1 MKKSGAWLVRYALEQ
16 LDIRHTF
23 GIPGVHNTEIYDE
36 LNKSQTITPL
46 LVTHEGG
53 AAFMADAVSRTS
65 DSIGTLLVVP
75 AAGITHAASG
85 IAEAHLDGV
94 PMLVIS
100 GGVRTDGMKY
110 QLHDMDQHGV
120 LKPITKA
127 TFKVEAQAD
136 IIETLYQ
143 AYDIALEGEPGP
155 VFVEI
160 PVNIALFQAN
170 CSTPMTYAEYRQKNE
185 NLLALAARSQQE
197 LIEQAVDTLLSSK
210 QVGLFLGWGCK
221 EATEQATI
229 LAELLA
235 APVSTTLQGLSVFPG
250 NHPLH
255 VGMGFGAYSVPAAE
269 QAFKQVD
276 CVLACGTRFSEIPT
290 GSFGM
295 EVPEKLIHIDI
306 NSDVFSANYPAQTA
320 IQGDAKD
327 ILLLIIEALKE
338 RIEAETATIKERTK
352 EEREKQR
359 NSVAARIAAEKEKY
373 LQEWFAHNTK
383 DKVNP
388 ARFFKQLREEMEDDD
403 FLVVD
408 DGNHTF
414 LAAELMPVHSSK
426 HFISPTDFNCMGY
439 CVPAAIGTKLANPDK
454 QVVGIV
460 GDGAFLM
467 TCMELVTATNNE
479 LGLIISVF
487 NDGELAQIAQAQS
500 VPYNRKTCTKVGRY
514 KVEGVAMA
522 TGCEYIRVNTNE
534 EIYDSLQAALK
545 FSQQGISVILDINID
560 YSKKTRFTQ
569 GIVKTNLQRFELSEK
584 VRFISRAIKRK
595 VMG

>member
-16 LDIRHTF
+16 LGIRHTF

-36 LNKSQTITPL
+36 LNNSETITPV

-53 AAFMADAVSRTS
+53 GAFMADAVSRTG
-65 DSIGTLLVVP
+65 DSVGTLLVVP

-85 IAEAHLDGV
+85 IGEAHLDGV

-100 GGVRTDGMKY
+100 GGVRTDGMNY

-136 IIETLYQ
+136 IITTLYQ

-160 PVNIALFQAN
+160 PVNIALFKAE
-170 CSTPMTYAEYRQKNE
+170 CPTPITYVEYRQQLGVEINTNDQKN
-185 NLLALAARSQQE
+185 LAIKTLVS
-197 LIEQAVDTLLSSK
+197 QAVDTLLSSK

-221 EATEQATI
+221 EATEQAI
-229 LAELLA
+229 ELAELLD
-235 APVSTTLQGLSVFPG
+235 APVATTLQGLSVFPA

-255 VGMGFGAYSVPAAE
+255 VGMGFGGYSVPAAE
-269 QAFKQVD
+269 VAFKSVD

-290 GSFGM
+290 GSFAM
-295 EVPEKLIHIDI
+295 QVPDKLIHVDI
-306 NSDVFSANYPAQTA
+306 NPRVFSANYPAQTA
-320 IQGDAKD
+320 IEGDAQV
-327 ILLLIIEALKE
+327 ILTMIVDELRQRTNNTAVKTSDMV
-338 RIEAETATIKERTK
+338 ET
-352 EEREKQR
+352 
-359 NSVAARIAAEKEKY
+359 IAQQKEKY
-373 LQEWFAHNTK
+373 LKEWFAHDNK
-383 DKVNP
+383 GKVNP
-388 ARFFKQLREEMEDDD
+388 ARFFQILRNKMHDDD
-403 FLVVD
+403 YLVVD

-414 LAAELMPVHSSK
+414 LAAELMPIHKSK

-439 CVPAAIGTKLANPDK
+439 CVPAAIGTKIVNPDK

-467 TCMELVTATNNE
+467 TCMELVTATHNQ

-500 VPYNRKTCTKVGRY
+500 VPYNRKTCTTLGSY

-522 TGCEYIRVNTNE
+522 TGCEYIRINNNE
-534 EIYDSLQAALK
+534 EIVDSLMSAFK
-545 FSQQGISVILDINID
+545 FSEKGISVILDINID
-560 YSKKTRFTQ
+560 YSKMTRFTK
-569 GIVKTNLQRFELSEK
+569 GIVKTNLQRFELQEK
-584 VRFISRAIKRK
+584 VRFIGRAIKRRIT
-595 VMG
+595 G